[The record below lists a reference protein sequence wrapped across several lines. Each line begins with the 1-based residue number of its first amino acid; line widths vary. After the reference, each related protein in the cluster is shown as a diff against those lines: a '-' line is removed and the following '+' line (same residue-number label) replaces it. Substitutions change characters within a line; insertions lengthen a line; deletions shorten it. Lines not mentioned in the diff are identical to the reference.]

1 LYLTKLGHKLTYP
14 NSGIDGIA
22 RCTPTTLHTLISI
35 LQLQHIAMA
44 DTTTPAPSANT
55 SKKQSHNFGPEEDK
69 QLAKSWLLI
78 STDPIRSNNQSKE
91 QFWSSVVNDFN
102 IFTGGPSRE
111 ALGLQSRQIKMY
123 FSP

>member
-1 LYLTKLGHKLTYP
+1 
-14 NSGIDGIA
+14 
-22 RCTPTTLHTLISI
+22 
-35 LQLQHIAMA
+35 MA
-44 DTTTPAPSANT
+44 NNTTPAPSANA
-55 SKKQSHNFGPEEDK
+55 SKKQSSNFGPEEDK
-69 QLAKSWLLI
+69 QLAKRWLLI
-78 STDPIRSNNQSKE
+78 STDPIQYNNQSKE